1 MTYTCKV
8 TGSSLVE
15 KMVKK
20 VNLFCIFDQYDQM
33 YIGPFQLL

>member
-8 TGSSLVE
+8 TGPSLVE

-20 VNLFCIFDQYDQM
+20 VNLFCIFDQYDQR